1 MAACPPACMPI
12 CLSAWLP
19 GWLVGWLRR
28 RPGLIGPQL
37 APRFVASPTMR
48 SVSALRVKRLH
59 RILPCRSAVHDS
71 GLTNTTSTTFA
82 VFSGLAVG
90 YADETAEVN
99 TLRSER
105 AGLEEWARFLGSWD
119 EQGMVTLDIFFIEIC
134 FFLISIIIS

>member
-1 MAACPPACMPI
+1 MPI

-59 RILPCRSAVHDS
+59 RILLCRSAVHDS

-119 EQGMVTLDIFFIEIC
+119 EQGMVTLVIFLRNNDDDDDEE
-134 FFLISIIIS
+134 